1 MTRSYFGG
9 SSYLIPPSVMY
20 SATISP
26 RPRSLMPLIS
36 ASGNVFSRP
45 TRTPTRFICVQY
57 PFAKKEGKYLRRW
70 CLSNRHPA
78 PRLTASMQR
87 SLKSKRLFTGPVL
100 QFGTKVGFPQLAP
113 SSLRRSVSKENGYIL
128 LRLFVALLALVVF
141 VVSLALPVKTHAA
154 AGVQDNKQNTKQET
168 KQEAKQEP
176 KVEPKQN
183 GKDVKY
189 TAEQIVESVIL
200 IYGTRPILEQVRR
213 NGVEHGRLT
222 RTNTEGATEESEYE
236 RHFIRG
242 ENLDKD
248 KIRLD
253 QKLPTMEYSLI
264 FGDGK
269 LWGLI
274 NGAAFTP
281 RQDAAA
287 NFLSQHHHSI
297 DSLLR
302 YKECGSTITLAGRDQ
317 QKGLDLFLIDLVDK
331 DQRKTRYYISA
342 RSLRVLWLEYEEGN
356 PGGVPVKYTRK
367 FLDYRVVQQTLVP
380 YRTVLVEDGRQ
391 SQESRVLTITYG
403 VKVNDSL
410 FQRPEG

>member
-1 MTRSYFGG
+1 MSKAGFYRAC
-9 SSYLIPPSVMY
+9 V
-20 SATISP
+20 TIRHQSWLSP
-26 RPRSLMPLIS
+26 
-36 ASGNVFSRP
+36 V
-45 TRTPTRFICVQY
+45 
-57 PFAKKEGKYLRRW
+57 
-70 CLSNRHPA
+70 
-78 PRLTASMQR
+78 
-87 SLKSKRLFTGPVL
+87 
-100 QFGTKVGFPQLAP
+100 AP
-113 SSLRRSVSKENGYIL
+113 SSLRPSVSKENGYIL
-128 LRLFVALLALVVF
+128 LRPFVALVALAAF
-141 VVSLALPVKTHAA
+141 VVSLASPVQTQAA
-154 AGVQDNKQNTKQET
+154 VPQDTKQDTKQET
-168 KQEAKQEP
+168 KDNKQEP
-176 KVEPKQN
+176 KPEPKPN

-189 TAEQIVESVIL
+189 TAEQVVESVIL
-200 IYGTRPILEQVRR
+200 IYGTRPVLEQVRR
-213 NGVEHGRLT
+213 NGVEHGRIT

-236 RHFIRG
+236 RHFVRG

-281 RQDAAA
+281 RQDATAS
-287 NFLSQHHHSI
+287 FISQHHHSI

-302 YKECGSTITLAGRDQ
+302 YKECGSTITLAGKDQ
-317 QKGLDLFLIDLVDK
+317 QKGLDLFMIDLVDK
-331 DQRKTRYYISA
+331 EGRKTRYYISA

-356 PGGVPVKYTRK
+356 PGGVPVKYTRR

-403 VKVNDSL
+403 VKVNDSM